1 MNEKFAE
8 YEKLS
13 VLGLKLNVQVGDD
26 SFIGEV
32 FYHDE
37 NNKLLILSSF
47 PGLKRG
53 VFHGDGKVQSQISQ
67 HRSDKQHQGGVKEE
81 L

>member
-1 MNEKFAE
+1 MNEQFAE
-8 YEKLS
+8 YEKLV

-37 NNKLLILSSF
+37 QKKLLILSR
-47 PGLKRG
+47 PLA
-53 VFHGDGKVQSQISQ
+53 H
-67 HRSDKQHQGGVKEE
+67 
-81 L
+81 

>member
-1 MNEKFAE
+1 MNEQFAE

-37 NNKLLILSSF
+37 HKKLLILSRTLWLTEGNSSWK
-47 PGLKRG
+47 LESSIS
-53 VFHGDGKVQSQISQ
+53 DISTQIES
-67 HRSDKQHQGGVKEE
+67 VA
-81 L
+81 